1 MVATTG
7 ADVASLLDRSSEAA
21 FVAVCNHAVEIAR
34 ALCSAYT
41 RGRGFAD
48 GTGTSELET
57 VVRLVAI
64 RYATNPENLRAEQL
78 GDYKR
83 DMQVIDGFTL
93 AEQVVLNRY
102 RRRAR

>member
-1 MVATTG
+1 MAATTG

-21 FVAVCNHAVEIAR
+21 FVAVCNQAVEISR

-41 RGRGFAD
+41 RGKGFTD
-48 GTGTSELET
+48 GTGTDELET

-93 AEQVVLNRY
+93 AEQIVLNRY
-102 RRRAR
+102 RKRAR